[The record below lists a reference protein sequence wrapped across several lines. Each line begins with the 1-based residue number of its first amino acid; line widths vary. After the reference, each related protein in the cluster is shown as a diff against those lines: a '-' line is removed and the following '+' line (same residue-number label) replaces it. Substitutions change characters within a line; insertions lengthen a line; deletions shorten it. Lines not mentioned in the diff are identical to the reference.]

1 MAISTRVIVA
11 VLWIVSLLG
20 VGAIT
25 HAQSQAKEL
34 RRLPEPRIMTG
45 GDVGFRVEGMYGEM
59 PTGTIVI
66 RVYGQWVE
74 AMVGTPGAVSRLW
87 LKKP

>member
-1 MAISTRVIVA
+1 MSIRARMIIA
-11 VLWIVSLLG
+11 VLWIGSLMG

-34 RRLPEPRIMTG
+34 RRLPEPRVMTG

-66 RVYGQWVE
+66 RVNGQWVE
-74 AMVGTPGAVSRLW
+74 VMVGTPGIG
-87 LKKP
+87 K